1 MHVSRVM
8 ETRPEKVRSFA
19 AQGMHTVQAMR
30 ATRPYLPGLLAS
42 AEELIRA
49 LQWELEELWR
59 ERDLTPAEAEAK
71 FHVHIRRRRG
81 WPRPD
86 VHHEVVVGI
95 GSQEWTCS
103 DLDLDRAILGAYQLA
118 FDHVAPIRT
127 RRAG

>member
-1 MHVSRVM
+1 
-8 ETRPEKVRSFA
+8 
-19 AQGMHTVQAMR
+19 MR

-59 ERDLTPAEAEAK
+59 ERDLTPEEAQAK

-95 GSQEWTCS
+95 GSLEWTFA

-118 FDHVAPIRT
+118 FDYVSPIRN